1 MVERVK
7 VQDIW
12 KTKLGL
18 QYGIILYL
26 QPKKNNKMK
35 NLLVFGL
42 LIIGLVFAQFAQA
55 QTVDEV
61 INKHIAAVG
70 GKENLAKIQNVISEG
85 SLTVQGADIALTLTR
100 VNNKLVRQDI
110 NAMGMH
116 GFDMLTDKEG
126 WTYMPFNG
134 MQKPEPKTAD
144 DIKEG
149 LSDLDI
155 SGPLVDYAAKGNK
168 VELLGKED
176 VDGTECYK
184 LKVTLASGKDETY
197 FIDPASNMII
207 RLKKMQKANGQEQEI
222 QTDFSDYKDVE
233 GVKMAHSIGL
243 PFGTLLIS
251 SIKVNQTIPESSYKH
266 DM

>member
-1 MVERVK
+1 
-7 VQDIW
+7 
-12 KTKLGL
+12 
-18 QYGIILYL
+18 
-26 QPKKNNKMK
+26 MK
-35 NLLVFGL
+35 NLIVFAMMVMALVF
-42 LIIGLVFAQFAQA
+42 VQFAQA

-61 INKHIAAVG
+61 IDKHIAALG
-70 GKENLAKIQNVISEG
+70 GKENLNKIQNVISEG
-85 SLTVQGADIALTLTR
+85 SLSVQGIEIGVTVTQ
-100 VNNKLVRQDI
+100 VNNKLARQDI
-110 NAMGMH
+110 FVNGMT

-144 DIKEG
+144 DVKEG

-155 SGPLVDYAAKGNK
+155 AGPLVDYAAKGNK

-197 FIDPASNMII
+197 FIDPATNMII
-207 RLKKMQKANGQEQEI
+207 RTKKMQKANGQEVEVQS
-222 QTDFSDYKDVE
+222 DFSDYRDVE
-233 GVKMAHSIGL
+233 GVKMPYSIGL
-243 PFGTLLIS
+243 PFGTLLIT
-251 SIKVNQTIPESSYKH
+251 SIKVNQTIPESAYKH